1 MLTFFDPS
9 NTDQRDALI
18 DGHPVVEAKVKAITN
33 TIQGVYARVRES
45 VWLGHP
51 SICFDA
57 PPRMGKTASAAMVKV
72 LLEQEFPKKFAI
84 HISCDMS
91 ESDTIVNTL
100 VSATGLL
107 PKYRESQTMLRNRL
121 IKHLECEILGRGG
134 SHFVLIL
141 DELQSLTLAQFKVL
155 QMIQNYFKLSE
166 ITLTSVGFAQPDIA
180 NRISAF
186 RLAGEDAIV
195 ARFLSQR
202 VRFQGCDSASWL
214 NELLQDYDTTLFY
227 PPESECSYTEFFVPL
242 AFAAGFRLSN
252 YATYIYAAV
261 RQAVTDAAK
270 VARTPI
276 PTEHL
281 FRALQNLLIRVSAND
296 SSDLQ
301 IRAEDIKEAIDR
313 SMMAEFVQSSSRLG
327 TSK

>member
-1 MLTFFDPS
+1 MMIFFDPA
-9 NTDQRDALI
+9 NIDQRNSMI

-51 SICFDA
+51 SICFDG
-57 PPRMGKTASAAMVKV
+57 PPRMGKTASASMVRF
-72 LLEQEFPKKFAI
+72 LLEQEFPKKYAI

-91 ESDTIVNTL
+91 EDDTIVNTL
-100 VSATGLL
+100 VNATGLL
-107 PKYRESQTMLRNRL
+107 PKYRESQSKLRNRL
-121 IKHLECEILGRGG
+121 IKHLECEILARGG
-134 SHFVLIL
+134 AHFVLIL

-155 QMIQNYFKLSE
+155 QMIQNHFKLSE

-202 VRFQGCDSASWL
+202 VRFQGCDSATWL
-214 NELLQDYDTTLFY
+214 NELLQDYDTTLIY
-227 PPESECSYTEFFVPL
+227 PPESGCSYTNFFVPL
-242 AFAAGFRLSN
+242 AFANGFRLSN
-252 YATYIYAAV
+252 YASSIYAAV
-261 RQAVTDAAK
+261 RQAVTDAAA
-270 VARTPI
+270 ARVPI

-281 FRALQNLLIRVSAND
+281 FRALQNLLIRASAND
-296 SSDLQ
+296 STSFK
-301 IRAEDIKEAIDR
+301 IRVEDIKEAIDR
-313 SMMAEFVQSSSRLG
+313 SMMAEFVQSSSRPG
-327 TSK
+327 ASK